1 MKSLVLGNNGL
12 MLILALD
19 LIEALEN
26 WNIIK
31 IIEGNWNKVSDMYTM
46 ADS

>member
-19 LIEALEN
+19 LIEALKN
-26 WNIIK
+26 WNIIE

-46 ADS
+46 VDS